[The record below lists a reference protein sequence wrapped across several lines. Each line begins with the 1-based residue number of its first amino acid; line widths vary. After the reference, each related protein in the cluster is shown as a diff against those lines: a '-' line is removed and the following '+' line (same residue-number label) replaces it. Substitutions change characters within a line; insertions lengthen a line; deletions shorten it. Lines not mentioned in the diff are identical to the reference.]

1 MEKATN
7 SFISG
12 YLGSITLLEL
22 GNNFISLCVA
32 VISLIPTYLAW
43 KDRQNKKFD
52 NNKKQ

>member
-1 MEKATN
+1 MEKPLN

-12 YLGSITLLEL
+12 SLGSITLLEL

-43 KDRQNKKFD
+43 KDRQNKNL
-52 NNKKQ
+52 NNKNQ